1 MKKLWDDIDKPLF
14 FTTLI
19 FFIYGALNIITS
31 SSSEALNNG
40 HSIYYYF
47 IRQIV
52 ILGIGYFIGL
62 IIMRIPSKKWFSL
75 ANILYF
81 IVLVVLAYLALDG
94 TAHRGA
100 NNWFSLFGIRVQP
113 SEFMKPILIVLISSM
128 LEKKRGIL
136 SDPNTRHDLALAWIC
151 FLAGAPAILI
161 FVANDFGSMFIV
173 FLIFCAIYFS
183 SYISKID
190 KWKTLALGIII
201 IVVAVG
207 FMYITRGKVL
217 SDAQTSRF
225 NFINP
230 CSRYENGGYQVCNGF
245 IAINNGGLFGVGIGN
260 SRQKYSYIPEAHT
273 DSVFAIIVEEY
284 GLIFATVIFFVYI
297 YIIYRILKISK
308 EATTLRGRYIAL
320 GVAVYIMSHIIINLG
335 GLFGAMPLTG
345 VPLPFLSYGG
355 SFALSLSISLCMVER
370 IAIETKREKIKIK

>member
-1 MKKLWDDIDKPLF
+1 M
-14 FTTLI
+14 
-19 FFIYGALNIITS
+19 
-31 SSSEALNNG
+31 
-40 HSIYYYF
+40 
-47 IRQIV
+47 
-52 ILGIGYFIGL
+52 
-62 IIMRIPSKKWFSL
+62 
-75 ANILYF
+75 
-81 IVLVVLAYLALDG
+81 
-94 TAHRGA
+94 
-100 NNWFSLFGIRVQP
+100 
-113 SEFMKPILIVLISSM
+113 
-128 LEKKRGIL
+128 
-136 SDPNTRHDLALAWIC
+136 
-151 FLAGAPAILI
+151 
-161 FVANDFGSMFIV
+161 
-173 FLIFCAIYFS
+173 
-183 SYISKID
+183 
-190 KWKTLALGIII
+190 ALGIII

-284 GLIFATVIFFVYI
+284 GLLFATVIFFVYI